1 MHAFGWAGEGDQ
13 SFVATEPL
21 GDQSFQSARASAVD
35 DADDFGFEAEFAF
48 DELFEEDEGAVR
60 GFVVQVDRRAIANFC
75 TKNQG
80 FVGVH
85 AGCFGG
91 RLRI

>member
-48 DELFEEDEGAVR
+48 DKLFEEDEGAVW
-60 GFVVQVDRRAIANFC
+60 GFVVQVDRGAVADFC
-75 TKNQG
+75 AKDERL
-80 FVGVH
+80 VGVH